1 MKRYLREMRISFWC
15 GLFALIMLVM
25 FANAANPYLLLALAL
40 CLGALVGYEAA
51 AGMPLLSGAL
61 ILAGTIG
68 WSAVFASQGAVLTNA
83 FFPWALAGVGLGLA
97 NYLMLMAI
105 GGYLVW
111 EVLRTADWLENKRDS
126 AAHV

>member
-1 MKRYLREMRISFWC
+1 MRISFWC